1 MIAEYVMKD
10 IVIEILKYIMPFVV
24 GGSVGGFIGFKIGVN
39 KSIRQTQKGRDN
51 AVMVQTGEVRHG

>member
-1 MIAEYVMKD
+1 MKD
-10 IVIEILKYIMPFVV
+10 IVIEIFKYIMPFVV